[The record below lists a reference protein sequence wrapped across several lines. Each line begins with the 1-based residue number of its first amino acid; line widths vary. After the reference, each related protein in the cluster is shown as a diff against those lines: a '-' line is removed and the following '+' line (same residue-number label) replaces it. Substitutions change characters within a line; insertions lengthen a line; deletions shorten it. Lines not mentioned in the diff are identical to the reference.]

1 MERVKH
7 FITLLK
13 EFVRF
18 ARQHKS
24 WWILP
29 VVLVLL
35 LLAFL
40 IVAGSSVAPFI
51 YPLF

>member
-1 MERVKH
+1 MQRVKH
-7 FITLLK
+7 FVALMK
-13 EFVRF
+13 ELVRF

-35 LLAFL
+35 LLALL